1 MMQHYKDTANT
12 ITVDAIP
19 LEMNTIPNLK
29 PTWLDNNK
37 QLMPTLSLCNNNN
50 QLFSTPHNSKT

>member
-1 MMQHYKDTANT
+1 MRNLSGLNDL
-12 ITVDAIP
+12 DAIP

-37 QLMPTLSLCNNNN
+37 QLTPTSSLCNNK
-50 QLFSTPHNSKT
+50 STVQYAT